1 MDLNL
6 KNKTAF
12 ISGSTSGIG
21 YTTAKILLQE
31 GMKVYIVTGMKN
43 LLHDV
48 LNFFRSV
55 NKMCKIKL
63 CVRYW

>member
-21 YTTAKILLQE
+21 YTTAKNSFARRNESI
-31 GMKVYIVTGMKN
+31 Y
-43 LLHDV
+43 
-48 LNFFRSV
+48 
-55 NKMCKIKL
+55 
-63 CVRYW
+63 